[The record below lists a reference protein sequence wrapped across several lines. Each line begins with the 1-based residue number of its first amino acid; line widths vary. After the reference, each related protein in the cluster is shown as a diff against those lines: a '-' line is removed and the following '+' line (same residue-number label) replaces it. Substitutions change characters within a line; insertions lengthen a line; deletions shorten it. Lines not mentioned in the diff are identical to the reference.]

1 MLDIDYFKDKINK
14 ENNLD
19 LKNFYSYELEK
30 INYDPDIF
38 NNQALLDLLKEKEY
52 NENISNIVQ
61 IYKDNFIFLKN
72 TIDFFL
78 QLLIDKIEMFPYSL
92 RCACKII
99 SILLKQKFPLL
110 IKYVRNGFI
119 GKFIFDKFIFPMFFQ
134 ENKNFLES
142 RFLSKN
148 TKKCLIDIIS
158 ILNHAN
164 KCLLYNS
171 NIDCEKTIFN
181 HYLIEI
187 IPMLNKF
194 YEKLIDVDIPP
205 ILYKLI
211 EDFKESEE
219 KNKPDNS
226 YNIWKEGIKNDNN
239 NIKRSSTEE
248 FKPLYDYFN
257 ENKEEIL
264 NIQCICFSLD
274 DILFILTL
282 IGRNIKAFKYLPD

>member
-1 MLDIDYFKDKINK
+1 
-14 ENNLD
+14 
-19 LKNFYSYELEK
+19 
-30 INYDPDIF
+30 
-38 NNQALLDLLKEKEY
+38 
-52 NENISNIVQ
+52 
-61 IYKDNFIFLKN
+61 
-72 TIDFFL
+72 
-78 QLLIDKIEMFPYSL
+78 
-92 RCACKII
+92 
-99 SILLKQKFPLL
+99 
-110 IKYVRNGFI
+110 
-119 GKFIFDKFIFPMFFQ
+119 MFFQ

-211 EDFKESEE
+211 ENFKESEE

-226 YNIWKEGIKNDNN
+226 YNIRKEGIKNDNN

-282 IGRNIKAFKYLPD
+282 IGRNIKAFKHLPDYIFFERTYEFIQPSDYKLDQENTKNPDTRNFFIIFKEEQNSFFLLNNFLNLNFFHL